1 MANIKVSELTEAT
14 VFDDEDYTMIVQA
27 NQNKKITKENMF
39 DSINDEIGDLTDLET
54 SDISSLVNAIN
65 SLLPVILYDND
76 SNTSASV
83 TLNDTSANYSRF
95 IIEAKNDGGFYT
107 SVVVDNPNGKIF
119 NLITCE
125 IISTPYVYS
134 KWSKNQ
140 INGNVISL
148 IDYCQVRLGTG
159 TNSVSYNAST
169 TQNYIVKVLAYK

>member
-1 MANIKVSELTEAT
+1 MA
-14 VFDDEDYTMIVQA
+14 VQTITYDNKSFL
-27 NQNKKITKENMF
+27 NQNQDIADVNKVNDTDMNMIK
-39 DSINDEIGDLTDLET
+39 SVTNNNANETINLQPI
-54 SDISSLVNAIN
+54 V
-65 SLLPVILYDND
+65 LYDND

-95 IIEAKNDGGFYT
+95 IIESKNDGGFYT

-125 IISTPYVYS
+125 ITSTPYVYS

-148 IDYCQVRLGTG
+148 INYCQVRLGTG
-159 TNSVSYNAST
+159 ANSVSYNAST
-169 TQNYIVKVLAYK
+169 TQNYIVKVLGYK